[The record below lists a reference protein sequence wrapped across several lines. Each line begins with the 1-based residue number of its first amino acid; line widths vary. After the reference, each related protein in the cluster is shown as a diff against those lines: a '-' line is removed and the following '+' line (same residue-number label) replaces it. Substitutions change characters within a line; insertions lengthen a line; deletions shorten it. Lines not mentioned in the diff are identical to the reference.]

1 MRVSPGA
8 PVTLGITGASG
19 APYAVRLLRAL
30 NDSGTAV
37 RLIISGYGLRLLA
50 EETGIDGLDA
60 LRAATG
66 DWSRVE
72 LYDSLDRG
80 ATPASGSAPSA
91 GMVVCPCSMG
101 TLASIAAGT
110 SRNLVERAADVALKE
125 RRPLILVPRET
136 PLSLIH
142 LENMT
147 RLTRAGAT
155 IMPAAPGFYHR
166 PKSIDDLVDFVA
178 ARILDHLGV
187 EHSIG
192 RRWKSGEAGQGDG
205 GTGGPGDKG

>member
-8 PVTLGITGASG
+8 PVTFGITGASG

-30 NDSGTAV
+30 NESGTPV
-37 RLIISGYGLRLLA
+37 RLIVSGYGMRLLA
-50 EETGIDGLDA
+50 EESGIDGVDA

-72 LYDSLDRG
+72 FYDALDRG

-110 SRNLVERAADVALKE
+110 SRNLVERSADVALKE

-166 PKSIDDLVDFVA
+166 PKSIDDMVDFVA

-187 EHSIG
+187 EHAIG
-192 RRWKSGEAGQGDG
+192 KRWKSGEAEAE
-205 GTGGPGDKG
+205 

>member
-1 MRVSPGA
+1 MRVAAGA
-8 PVTLGITGASG
+8 PVTFGITGASG

-30 NDSGTAV
+30 NESGTPV
-37 RLIISGYGLRLLA
+37 RLIVSGYGLRLLA
-50 EETGIDGLDA
+50 EESGIDGLDA

-166 PKSIDDLVDFVA
+166 PRSIDDLVDFVA

-187 EHSIG
+187 EHVIG
-192 RRWKSGEAGQGDG
+192 ARWKSGEAP
-205 GTGGPGDKG
+205 TG

>member
-1 MRVSPGA
+1 VRVSPGA
-8 PVTLGITGASG
+8 SVTFGITGASG

-30 NDSGTAV
+30 NESGTPV
-37 RLIISGYGLRLLA
+37 RLIVSGYGLRLLA
-50 EETGIDGLDA
+50 EESGIDGLDA

-66 DWSRVE
+66 DWSQVE

-166 PKSIDDLVDFVA
+166 PRSIDDMVDFVV

-187 EHSIG
+187 EHAVG
-192 RRWKSGEAGQGDG
+192 KRWKSGEAGA
-205 GTGGPGDKG
+205 PAEE

>member
-8 PVTLGITGASG
+8 PVTFGITGASG

-30 NDSGTAV
+30 NESGTPV
-37 RLIISGYGLRLLA
+37 RLIVSGYGLRLLA
-50 EETGIDGLDA
+50 EESGIDGVDV

-166 PKSIDDLVDFVA
+166 PKSIDDMVDFVV

-187 EHSIG
+187 GHAVG
-192 RRWKSGEAGQGDG
+192 KRWKSGEAPPDA
-205 GTGGPGDKG
+205 

>member
-1 MRVSPGA
+1 MTLVAADA

-19 APYAVRLLRAL
+19 APYAVRLLQAL
-30 NDSGTAV
+30 NDSATGV
-37 RLIISGYGLRLLA
+37 RLIVSGYGLRLLA
-50 EETGIDGLDA
+50 EESGIADLDA

-66 DWSRVE
+66 DWSRVD

-80 ATPASGSAPSA
+80 ATPASGSAASR

-166 PKSIDDLVDFVA
+166 PREISDLVDFVV
-178 ARILDHLGV
+178 ARVLDHLEVPHTLG
-187 EHSIG
+187 S
-192 RRWKSGEAGQGDG
+192 RWRHGEADA
-205 GTGGPGDKG
+205 

>member
-1 MRVSPGA
+1 VRVSPGA
-8 PVTLGITGASG
+8 PVTFGITGASG

-30 NDSGTAV
+30 NDSGTPV
-37 RLIISGYGLRLLA
+37 RLIVSGYGLRLLA
-50 EETGIDGLDA
+50 EETGIDGIDA

-166 PKSIDDLVDFVA
+166 PQSIDDMVDFVV
-178 ARILDHLGV
+178 ARILDHLEVDHRLGK
-187 EHSIG
+187 
-192 RRWKSGEAGQGDG
+192 RWQSGEEGERANG
-205 GTGGPGDKG
+205 

>member
-30 NDSGTAV
+30 NDSGTPV
-37 RLIISGYGLRLLA
+37 RLIVSGYGLRLLK
-50 EETGIDGLDA
+50 EESGIDGVEG

-72 LYDSLDRG
+72 FYDALDRG

-101 TLASIAAGT
+101 TIASIAAGT

-142 LENMT
+142 LENLT

-166 PKSIDDLVDFVA
+166 PKSIGDLVDFVA

-187 EHSIG
+187 EHGIG
-192 RRWKSGEAGQGDG
+192 ARWKSGERPAPDA
-205 GTGGPGDKG
+205 DR

>member
-1 MRVSPGA
+1 VRVSPGA
-8 PVTLGITGASG
+8 PVTFGITGASG

-30 NDSGTAV
+30 NESGTPV
-37 RLIISGYGLRLLA
+37 RLIVSGYGLRLLA
-50 EETGIDGLDA
+50 EESGIDGVDA

-72 LYDSLDRG
+72 FYDSLDRG

-110 SRNLVERAADVALKE
+110 SRNLVERSADVALKE
-125 RRPLILVPRET
+125 GRPLILVPRET

-166 PKSIDDLVDFVA
+166 PKSIDDMVDFVA

-187 EHSIG
+187 EHTIG
-192 RRWKSGEAGQGDG
+192 KRWKSGEAEAE
-205 GTGGPGDKG
+205 